1 MSRSRKHT
9 PICGNGGGSE
19 KYDKRVGNRRLR
31 KKTKQIINKGKHN
44 DEVFPIM
51 DEVMNK
57 WAMSKD
63 GKGWFGDLKD
73 RTGSFWD
80 GYYDKL
86 MRK

>member
-1 MSRSRKHT
+1 MSRSRRYT

-19 KYDKRVGNRRLR
+19 KYHKRVGNRRLR
-31 KKTKQIINKGKHN
+31 KRSKQMIQSGDYDNC
-44 DEVFPIM
+44 FPIM

-57 WAMSKD
+57 WCMTKD
-63 GKGWFGDLKD
+63 GKGWFGELKD
-73 RTGSFWD
+73 YTGPFWE